1 MRERVGAARPAGQR
15 VDEWGRPAFEL
26 KPPAPV
32 PARPEVITLRSIGR
46 MMANAS
52 GFIALGCTKRLACGW
67 WSLSFPAAEAGASTN
82 CADAPATTTLS
93 WR

>member
-1 MRERVGAARPAGQR
+1 MRERVGTARPAGQR

-52 GFIALGCTKRLACGW
+52 GFIAL
-67 WSLSFPAAEAGASTN
+67 
-82 CADAPATTTLS
+82 
-93 WR
+93 